1 MVFQQPSRGSF
12 RDVASQLGIEIQE
25 LDEFVADLESR
36 RNKDEKKIGLLS
48 VMPLGSP
55 TLKMVGF

>member
-1 MVFQQPSRGSF
+1 MNQ
-12 RDVASQLGIEIQE
+12 IQE

-48 VMPLGSP
+48 VMPLGKK
-55 TLKMVGF
+55 TLKMVGFCWILLCFCFVVFFWF